1 MYMNYC
7 RYEGTYK
14 ELWRCLNDVEAH
26 VGQYA
31 EYEVSDDEIQ
41 WFRNIVELFHDFLCE
56 QRLMD
61 ENGNLDMNE
70 LDKICETMSQSYE
83 EEDEDEE

>member
-1 MYMNYC
+1 MYMSYC

-14 ELWRCLNDVEAH
+14 ELRRCLNDVEEH

-31 EYEVSDDEIQ
+31 EYVVSDEEIQ
-41 WFRNIVELFHDFLCE
+41 WFRNLVELFHDFLCD

-61 ENGNLDMNE
+61 ECGNLNME
-70 LDKICETMSQSYE
+70 ALDKICETMGRSYDEEE
-83 EEDEDEE
+83 EEDE